1 MRVLHISNDYYNSG
15 VYGTLHEG
23 HLRHGLDSVF
33 FVPMTQNSPEGNR
46 QHVIEAHCFKPADR
60 FLYMNKQRKIY
71 QYFREAVCRHKPDL
85 NHGYFLFSGGIHCL
99 WAKREFGIPYVIT
112 VQNTD
117 INSIFR
123 YFVHLRPLG
132 RKILQEAE
140 KVFFISDAYRRF
152 TLEHM
157 VRPKDRAALEQKS
170 CLVPFALDPFWT
182 QNSDTTSRE
191 SHEGSVRL
199 LTVGNV
205 SKLKTQLTTMEAV
218 RLLREREIDA
228 ELTVIGPTLDTE
240 IDRKLRE
247 CPFVHRID
255 KLPKEELIGYY
266 RQADLF
272 VLPSLTESFGLVYA
286 EALSQGLPVLYS
298 AGQGFDMQFPE
309 GFVGYRVDAQSAESV
324 ANAVC
329 RALNEK
335 TQLQKNCAAAA
346 EKFSQDA
353 VCSMC
358 EDLYL
363 DVLKQKEKK

>member
-15 VYGTLHEG
+15 VYRTLHEG

-33 FVPMTQNSPEGNR
+33 FVPMTKDSPVGNLD
-46 QHVIEAHCFKPADR
+46 HVMEAHCFSRWDR

-71 QYFREAVCRHKPDL
+71 EYFRKAVRHHQSEL

-117 INSIFR
+117 INSIYR

-132 RKILQEAE
+132 WRILREAE
-140 KVFFISDAYRRF
+140 KVFFISDAYRDF

-157 VRPKDRAALEQKS
+157 VPEKYRESIAEKF
-170 CLVPFALDPFWT
+170 CLVPFALDPFWSE
-182 QNSDTTSRE
+182 NSDASPHE
-191 SHEGSVRL
+191 PHEGAVRI

-205 SKLKTQLTTMEAV
+205 SKLKNQTTTMEAV
-218 RLLREREIDA
+218 KILRDRGVDA
-228 ELTVIGPTLDTE
+228 VLTVIGPTLDE
-240 IDRKLRE
+240 EVDANLRE
-247 CPFVHRID
+247 CPFVERIE
-255 KLPKEELIGYY
+255 KLPKEELIRHY
-266 RQADLF
+266 RNADLF

-298 AGQGFDMQFPE
+298 AGQGFDRQFEE
-309 GFVGYRVDAQSAESV
+309 GYVGYRVDSRDPVSI
-324 ANAVC
+324 ANAIGC
-329 RALNEK
+329 ALKNYDS
-335 TQLQKNCAAAA
+335 LQRNCGAAA

-353 VCSMC
+353 VCASA
-358 EDLYL
+358 EALYRQ
-363 DVLKQKEKK
+363 VLGEKEEQ